1 MTLFIWGRKNRNLK
15 HAVQH
20 VFYSELPLCQ
30 QYRGR
35 QRWFLLKISLQTFA
49 LYYVHNVT
57 DLEQF
62 MPQSRLRPQ
71 SIICLK
77 CFTIR
82 NSFCLW
88 GSLSLSQ
95 PHPLITA
102 RSKKKNKKQISFS
115 GKVKGFC
122 SSFLNIH
129 ITLIISVYFYFCIIN
144 TSSSH
149 TNGYHANMENSDRSQ
164 IKCNAKM
171 PTF

>member
-57 DLEQF
+57 ALEQF

-102 RSKKKNKKQISFS
+102 RSKKKQKTNFIFWE
-115 GKVKGFC
+115 GKR
-122 SSFLNIH
+122 FLQLLSKH
-129 ITLIISVYFYFCIIN
+129 TYYTDYFCVFLFLYYKHIFL
-144 TSSSH
+144 SH
-149 TNGYHANMENSDRSQ
+149 
-164 IKCNAKM
+164 
-171 PTF
+171 